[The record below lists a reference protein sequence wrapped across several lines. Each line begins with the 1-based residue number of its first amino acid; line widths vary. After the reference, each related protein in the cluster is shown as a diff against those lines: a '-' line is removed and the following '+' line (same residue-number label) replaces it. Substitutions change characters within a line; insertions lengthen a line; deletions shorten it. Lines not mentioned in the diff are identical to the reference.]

1 MQTVLADRRWRFAAG
16 GLAATAAAVLLIVA
30 AMPWG
35 AFKPTIEDRLSTQFG
50 RPVTIGQVQRLD
62 SFSLVPTIEFRDIR
76 VPQAAWAG
84 TGDLARIGKV
94 RLRVPV
100 VPLLFGRFHPRALT
114 VSNGRAWLVRDA
126 AGRKNW
132 TQDRADETG
141 SGSAPTLDGLTV
153 ADTVIDYRDAVQD
166 RHLVVSLGADPASG
180 LRLAGR
186 GTIRGAEV
194 KVAATA
200 PAIGPATVGRP
211 WPFSARID
219 GARLAMAA
227 RGTMARPLDVAH
239 LDMQVEARADDLK
252 LIDAVIEA
260 GLFGTQEVKLSARAR
275 RDGPTWT
282 IDPIGGTIGRSD
294 IAGALTVVKGRRT
307 RIDGT
312 LTSNALSFDD
322 LATDAGLAAAI
333 ALEKAQGLRL
343 VPNTR
348 INIRKIDKT
357 DGALAI
363 DVKRLVGGRRPSS
376 LTSLKGRLTI
386 DHQLLKLSSLTI
398 ELKRGAIVGA
408 VTVDQRGGR
417 AVPVVTLD
425 LTLRESSISA
435 LAGGSDGDVEAR
447 VDGRV
452 RLSGPGSTIRE
463 AVGASSGSIGLV
475 AQNGS
480 LPAKIAALIGFDA
493 GRGLTTDKDERAGL
507 RCLAARFIVK
517 DGGARADPLVID
529 TTLSQSRGTGT
540 LIFPS
545 EALALT
551 LTGAPKQKSV
561 LRLPGSVRVSGTI
574 RAPEIVVPR
583 ETKSIGNILKAIGR
597 SISGDQAPLAT
608 DADCAALA
616 AQALR
621 QG

>member
-1 MQTVLADRRWRFAAG
+1 MADRRLRFVAG
-16 GLAATAAAVLLIVA
+16 GLAATATAVLLIVA

-35 AFKPTIEDRLSTQFG
+35 VFKPTIEGRLSKQFG
-50 RPVTIGQVQRLD
+50 RQVTIGQVERID
-62 SFSLVPTIEFRDIR
+62 SLSLVPTIEFRDIR

-84 TGDLARIGKV
+84 SGDLARIGKV

-114 VSNGRAWLVRDA
+114 VSNARAWLVRDA

-132 TQDRADETG
+132 TQDRSAESE
-141 SGSAPTLDGLTV
+141 SGGAPTLDGLTV

-166 RHLVVSLGADPASG
+166 RRLVVRLVADPARG
-180 LRLAGR
+180 LRLAGQ

-194 KVAATA
+194 SVAATA
-200 PAIGPATVGRP
+200 PALGPATAGRP

-219 GARLAMAA
+219 GPMLAMAV
-227 RGTMARPLDVAH
+227 RGTMKRPLDTAH

-275 RDGPTWT
+275 RDGPTWK
-282 IDPIGGTIGRSD
+282 IDSIRGTIGRSD
-294 IAGALTVVKGRRT
+294 IAGALTVVKGDRT

-322 LATDAGLAAAI
+322 LATDAGLAAAV
-333 ALEKAQGLRL
+333 ALERAQGLRL

-376 LTSLKGRLTI
+376 LTSLKGKLTI
-386 DHQLLKLSSLTI
+386 DHQLMKLSSLTI
-398 ELKRGAIVGA
+398 GLKRGAIVGA

-417 AVPVVTLD
+417 AVPIVTLD

-493 GRGLTTDKDERAGL
+493 GRSLTTDKDERAGL
-507 RCLAARFIVK
+507 RCLAARFIVN
-517 DGGARADPLVID
+517 DGGARAGPLVID

-540 LIFPS
+540 LTFPG

-561 LRLPGSVRVSGTI
+561 LRLPGSVSVSGTI

-583 ETKSIGNILKAIGR
+583 ETRSIGNILKAIGR

-608 DADCAALA
+608 HADCAALA
-616 AQALR
+616 AQSLR

>member
-1 MQTVLADRRWRFAAG
+1 LQTVLADRRLRFVAG

-35 AFKPTIEDRLSTQFG
+35 VFKPTIEGRLSKQFG
-50 RPVTIGQVQRLD
+50 RQVTIGQVKRID

-76 VPQAAWAG
+76 VPQTAWAG

-100 VPLLFGRFHPRALT
+100 VPLLFGRFHPHALT
-114 VSNGRAWLVRDA
+114 VSNARAWLVRDA

-132 TQDRADETG
+132 TQDRAAETG
-141 SGSAPTLDGLTV
+141 SGSAPTLDGLTI

-166 RHLVVSLGADPASG
+166 RRLVISLVADPASG

-194 KVAATA
+194 SVAATA
-200 PAIGPATVGRP
+200 PAIGPSTVGRP

-219 GARLAMAA
+219 GPMLAMAA
-227 RGTMARPLDVAH
+227 RGTMNRPLDVAH

-275 RDGPTWT
+275 RDGAMWK
-282 IDPIGGTIGRSD
+282 IDPIRGTIGRSD

-312 LTSNALSFDD
+312 ISSNALNFDD

-333 ALEKAQGLRL
+333 ALERKQGLRL

-376 LTSLKGRLTI
+376 LTSLKGKLTI
-386 DHQLLKLSSLTI
+386 DRQLMKLSSLTI
-398 ELKRGAIVGA
+398 GLKRGAITGA

-417 AVPVVTLD
+417 EVPIVTLD

-452 RLSGPGSTIRE
+452 RLSGPGSSIRE

-493 GRGLTTDKDERAGL
+493 GRSLTTDKDERAGL
-507 RCLAARFIVK
+507 RCLAARFIVN
-517 DGGARADPLVID
+517 DGGARAEPLIID

-561 LRLPGSVRVSGTI
+561 LRLPGSVTVSGTI
-574 RAPEIVVPR
+574 RAPKIVVPR

-608 DADCAALA
+608 NADCAALA

-621 QG
+621 QR